1 MVGLVVA
8 AHGRLAQELV
18 ATAEQIMGP
27 VPDVATV
34 SIEPGTSPETIRAQ
48 MRAAV
53 KENDH
58 GEGVLVLADL
68 FGGTPCKES
77 LLLCGKANVEV
88 LAGVNLPML
97 MKAASLRKEHL
108 PLHDLAESLYTYAQR
123 NIRFASELVRSPAGR
138 HVAPWGGRQ
147 GGSIQSAAEA
157 PRHRD
162 LLPAHRRPPHPRTG
176 GGGLAA
182 GPQGRAGCGRR
193 R

>member
-18 ATAEQIMGP
+18 ATAEQIMGALP
-27 VPDVATV
+27 EVATV
-34 SIEPGTSPETIRAQ
+34 SIEPGTSAEAIRAQ
-48 MRAAV
+48 MRDAV
-53 KENDH
+53 KELDH

-108 PLHDLAESLYTYAQR
+108 PLHDLAESLLTYAQR
-123 NIRFASELVRSPAGR
+123 NIRFASELVRDAAGR
-138 HVAPWGGRQ
+138 HVA
-147 GGSIQSAAEA
+147 S
-157 PRHRD
+157 
-162 LLPAHRRPPHPRTG
+162 
-176 GGGLAA
+176 
-182 GPQGRAGCGRR
+182 
-193 R
+193 